1 MEKSVGGILIY
12 KNYSE
17 TEPEKQKTE
26 AFLNCKIPPKTDEIE
41 IKEQK
46 NNAGDGT

>member
-26 AFLNCKIPPKTDEIE
+26 VYICKIPPKTDEIE
-41 IKEQK
+41 IKKQK